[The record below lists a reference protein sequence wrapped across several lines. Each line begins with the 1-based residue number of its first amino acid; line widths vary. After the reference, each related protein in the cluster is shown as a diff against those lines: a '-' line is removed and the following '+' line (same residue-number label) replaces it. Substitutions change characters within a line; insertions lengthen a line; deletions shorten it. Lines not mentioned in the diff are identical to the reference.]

1 MDIPILFEDNELV
14 VIEKPS
20 GVICNRAETVKTE
33 TLQDFWDAR
42 YGKEQRIENIEQ
54 DENSKYFVE
63 RSGLVHRLDKETSGV
78 MVMAKTAQAFVTLLA
93 QFKEREVSKQYLALT
108 HGLWKSREGEITL
121 PVGRMRHNRKQMGVR
136 EDGRES
142 VTGYKVEREYRDWQF
157 PKELRVET
165 RGYTGF
171 ALVRFYPHTGRMHQI
186 RVHSK
191 HMGHSVV
198 GDELYAGRKRSREDR
213 KWCGRVMLHAAKLT
227 LTHPVT
233 EKRMSWESDKSGISE
248 IAELYL
254 QD

>member
-1 MDIPILFEDNELV
+1 M
-14 VIEKPS
+14 
-20 GVICNRAETVKTE
+20 
-33 TLQDFWDAR
+33 
-42 YGKEQRIENIEQ
+42 
-54 DENSKYFVE
+54 
-63 RSGLVHRLDKETSGV
+63 HRLDKETSGV

-171 ALVRFYPHTGRMHQI
+171 SLVRFYPHTGRMHQI